1 LTGNVA
7 VYTTN
12 ASVVGTN
19 TSFINELLPNDVI
32 NINGDVQKVVSVT
45 NSTFMT
51 VETAWSANSSNQKAY
66 KLTNDGITYLNSNN
80 NLFSSFKQFQVKVI
94 LQSSDTSKVPLIDD
108 LRALALQ
115 L

>member
-108 LRALALQ
+108 LRASALQ